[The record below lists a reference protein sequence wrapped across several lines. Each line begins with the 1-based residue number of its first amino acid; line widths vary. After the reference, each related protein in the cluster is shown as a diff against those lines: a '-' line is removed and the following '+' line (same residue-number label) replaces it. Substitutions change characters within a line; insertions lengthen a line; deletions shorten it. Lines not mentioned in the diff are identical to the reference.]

1 MIFNFSGEN
10 PGRPKQMKGIKMR
23 KKISL
28 AAIAGLVAS
37 TVIFAGANTSANA
50 NSNPLNL
57 VKPGSLV
64 VGMTLQF
71 KPQMYLDEAGKPAG
85 YDVELVKRLAK
96 SLRLKLEIKNM
107 DFAGLIPGLVS
118 KQFDLV
124 SVGLTKNP
132 DREKSIQFVREYMPY
147 TTVLAA
153 RSGDSTGATKA
164 LWNVAG
170 KKITALQGA
179 AASRIVKA
187 DFPNTTLVEFPQQND
202 AFLEV
207 VSKRADAIVVEE
219 NLLNQFNKTNP
230 GQLAKIKLPAPLS
243 QAFGQW
249 TVQLGNNALDAKLT
263 RWLCTNQE
271 GGYLA
276 SVFKKTMGYTQP
288 ALPEC
293 E

>member
-1 MIFNFSGEN
+1 
-10 PGRPKQMKGIKMR
+10 MKGNQMR

-28 AAIAGLVAS
+28 AAIAALVAS

-50 NSNPLNL
+50 NTKNPLNL

-71 KPQMYLDEAGKPAG
+71 KPQMYLDDAGKPAG

-96 SLRLKLEIKNM
+96 ALRLKLEIKNM

-147 TTVLAA
+147 KTILAA
-153 RSGDSTGATKA
+153 RVGDSTGATKA

-170 KKITALQGA
+170 KKITALQGSA
-179 AASRIVKA
+179 AARITKA
-187 DFPNTTLVEFPQQND
+187 DFSNTTLVEFPTQD
-202 AFLEV
+202 AAFLEV
-207 VSKRADAIVVEE
+207 VSGRANAIVVEQH
-219 NLLNQFNKTNP
+219 LLGQFNKTNP
-230 GQLAKIKLPAPLS
+230 GQLRQIALPGPLS
-243 QAFGQW
+243 EAYGQW